1 MKARLIYHSKDVYKG
16 GDIMEMKIWQVPV
29 SKDKPHGFKYSLAY
43 IVDDNKGYRL

>member
-1 MKARLIYHSKDVYKG
+1 
-16 GDIMEMKIWQVPV
+16 MEMKIWQVPV